1 MKLISMQ
8 NNYRRY
14 PLIRHPLIRRFWQNP
29 DFFSKMQKF
38 SEMNGVHNCEPRS
51 QNCERRS
58 QHRENFIEFYASFRS
73 LTISFLL
80 QKHPS
85 QPRSLLPPIERS
97 ACILKN
103 SFSQI
108 VNVAATRPGNNQ
120 PIFEAICQ

>member
-1 MKLISMQ
+1 
-8 NNYRRY
+8 
-14 PLIRHPLIRRFWQNP
+14 
-29 DFFSKMQKF
+29 MQKF

-85 QPRSLLPPIERS
+85 QPRSLLPPNERS

-108 VNVAATRPGNNQ
+108 MNVAATRPGNNQ

>member
-1 MKLISMQ
+1 
-8 NNYRRY
+8 
-14 PLIRHPLIRRFWQNP
+14 
-29 DFFSKMQKF
+29 MQKF

-85 QPRSLLPPIERS
+85 QPRSLLPPIARS
-97 ACILKN
+97 ACIFKN
-103 SFSQI
+103 SISQI
-108 VNVAATRPGNNQ
+108 VNAVHKIVNAVHKFLAFCERRSQNCERRSQ
-120 PIFEAICQ
+120 L